1 MEQGRVE
8 TVVALVLQIEVLTS
22 VWVRVQKGNTEIL
35 VSIWVPNVR
44 ERAIQGDFI
53 ADVNVKS
60 IFSVG
65 LVHSLS
71 IGQREGLPLFS
82 VSYTLSIPL
91 SCIVEHE
98 HPSCSL
104 DV

>member
-60 IFSVG
+60 IFSVR

-82 VSYTLSIPL
+82 VS
-91 SCIVEHE
+91 
-98 HPSCSL
+98 
-104 DV
+104 